1 MKRIGLLLCM
11 LLVLAGCGGKNRDLE
26 RAMALRSR
34 LLGASECS
42 FRTGITADYGDRVH
56 TFTMENQSDQNGNV
70 SFTVSEPE
78 SIAGITGVIRDSG
91 GELIFDDTAL
101 AFPMLADDQLAPVSA
116 PWLLLKTLRSGYLTS
131 AGKDGDLM
139 RITIDDRYEDD
150 ALTMDIWVDRED
162 RPVYAEI
169 LWKGENIL
177 TITVENFQIV

>member
-1 MKRIGLLLCM
+1 
-11 LLVLAGCGGKNRDLE
+11 
-26 RAMALRSR
+26 
-34 LLGASECS
+34 
-42 FRTGITADYGDRVH
+42 
-56 TFTMENQSDQNGNV
+56 
-70 SFTVSEPE
+70 
-78 SIAGITGVIRDSG
+78 
-91 GELIFDDTAL
+91 
-101 AFPMLADDQLAPVSA
+101 MLADDQLAPVSA

>member
-1 MKRIGLLLCM
+1 MKRFGAII
-11 LLVLAGCGGKNRDLE
+11 LLVLFLSGCGGTSGEMNRCLV
-26 RAMALRSR
+26 LREK
-34 LLGASECS
+34 LLKESCS
-42 FRTGITADYGDRVH
+42 FKTKITADYADKLYH
-56 TFTMENQSDQNGNV
+56 FTLDCKADAQGNL
-70 SFTVSEPE
+70 SFTVEEPE
-78 SIAGITGVIRDSG
+78 TISGITGRITGEG
-91 GELIFDDTAL
+91 GELTFEGTAL
-101 AFPMLADDQLAPVSA
+101 SFPLMADGQVTPVSA